1 MLKPSRTDAGLKQEV
16 RSSIATF
23 FTPED
28 EMAVPAIAKLKQRA
42 FDVTKLPFE
51 NQEELQMQ
59 RYREP
64 RDASGQKDFYVPHF
78 DSQPEH
84 DRKRVATI
92 ILYLEEPEEGGETIF
107 PMVHVNS
114 TIRNKHLFSHTVTQD
129 MAMNL
134 WRDGI
139 CGKAA
144 SGKSDVLAV
153 KPKKGSAVLFYTLM
167 PDGTLDKHSVHGSC
181 PVIKGTKTVCQQWIN
196 EAFMAPHWSPELEG
210 MWRNPSIRKGGN
222 PDSSGNG
229 RALAKMSENLM
240 GSLLSYV
247 STEKT
252 GSQDRICTSQ
262 GVDSRGGL
270 LAKIGQARAF
280 TFSTLAYIENCAEP
294 VSFSF
299 TAREKATKKMLGWEL
314 EIQNC
319 RATLWPPRG
328 SAGSAGVPPAAA
340 SVDGMPEYATSQV
353 PQGAWF
359 HLSLITED
367 LNFNE
372 TRPDLAEPWWFR
384 TFLIVSGQGGAKS
397 AEGKLHTGSMM
408 WEDSNFCI
416 AHSGAAKFSQTYF
429 FSRQLTQ
436 FEMKRMRSQSL
447 GDRSNNRVPP

>member
-1 MLKPSRTDAGLKQEV
+1 MHTHTHTQ
-16 RSSIATF
+16 
-23 FTPED
+23 
-28 EMAVPAIAKLKQRA
+28 
-42 FDVTKLPFE
+42 
-51 NQEELQMQ
+51 
-59 RYREP
+59 
-64 RDASGQKDFYVPHF
+64 
-78 DSQPEH
+78 
-84 DRKRVATI
+84 
-92 ILYLEEPEEGGETIF
+92 EPEEGGETIF

-139 CGKAA
+139 CAKAA

-416 AHSGAAKFSQTYF
+416 AHSGAAKFSQVCVE
-429 FSRQLTQ
+429 R
-436 FEMKRMRSQSL
+436 
-447 GDRSNNRVPP
+447 DRERERARERARERESARARARERGRARERERERLY